1 MAGRIS
7 QRTRRRYLAI
17 CAKNFKWLT
26 MLVVRLTDRP
36 IAPSLSGNLQCIDI
50 QVVPPSSYFTANLMQ
65 LLVTAATKRKNK
77 FVADFRTEGSELNK
91 TLIVR
96 IQWRQQ
102 PRPSANAKV
111 AEETGYRARLPASL
125 IIWFIA
131 GAAGGNAAGD
141 FIEEE
146 LRFVAAPE
154 TRLPEHWAASSV
166 Y

>member
-1 MAGRIS
+1 MCPPQNYNCSRACGKYSRVRARRSANNHGRPYKSAYAEEYI
-7 QRTRRRYLAI
+7 AI

-50 QVVPPSSYFTANLMQ
+50 QVVPPSSFTANLMQ

-111 AEETGYRARLPASL
+111 GR
-125 IIWFIA
+125 
-131 GAAGGNAAGD
+131 GD
-141 FIEEE
+141 RISC
-146 LRFVAAPE
+146 P
-154 TRLPEHWAASSV
+154 T
-166 Y
+166 